1 MDPVNDNEF
10 PQLRKLL
17 ALKRHEQ
24 PPPGYFDRFSSQVLA
39 RIEADHADA
48 SASWWE
54 GLWERFQLK
63 PAMVVAY
70 SSLVCGLLITGD
82 DRLFAVGQDV
92 EFTLKFKLRN
102 TILNIQ
108 HRGHIVRKTP
118 LKVALE
124 FEPVT
129 QTIQRHFQQV
139 IDDSLAREFASSQ
152 A

>member
-54 GLWERFQLK
+54 SLWERFQLK

-70 SSLVCGLLITGD
+70 SSLVCGLLITGVMMAGRMQTGTD
-82 DRLFAVGQDV
+82 LADPA
-92 EFTLKFKLRN
+92 N
-102 TILNIQ
+102 ATIPATSDHLTTAASDN
-108 HRGHIVRKTP
+108 P
-118 LKVALE
+118 LAIKVAQTNQ
-124 FEPVT
+124 EPAPAHLFTPSV
-129 QTIQRHFQQV
+129 QV
-139 IDDSLAREFASSQ
+139 ERAKHEKAE
-152 A
+152 